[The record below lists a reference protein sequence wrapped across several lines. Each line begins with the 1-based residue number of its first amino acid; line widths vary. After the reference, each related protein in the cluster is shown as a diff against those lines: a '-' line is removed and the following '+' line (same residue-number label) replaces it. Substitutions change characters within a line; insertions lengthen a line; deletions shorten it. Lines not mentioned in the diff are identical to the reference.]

1 MLTLYPFRAPPASIP
16 AERTMQ
22 DDMEVEAQDL
32 AIDEIRE
39 LLIEAGTDVSPEQA
53 EQLAA
58 FIVQAG
64 GIEEALAIL
73 AQAGPHREAA

>member
-1 MLTLYPFRAPPASIP
+1 
-16 AERTMQ
+16 MQ

-39 LLIEAGTDVSPEQA
+39 LLIDAGTEISPEQA
-53 EQLAA
+53 EHLAA

-73 AQAGPHREAA
+73 SQAGFPRDVERGSEAA